1 MSPKNCSYCIES
13 KRCLN
18 ARNICMIYLCIS
30 YFVSGHSRGFDFLKQ
45 IYLFLFTISVF
56 ILLLISCH
64 YCCTPIHIFIHFL
77 CFTVRGDFFFRASFH
92 WLSSIIIVQGHYKCM
107 YFFFCFVETTK
118 CFILATFVYSFALT
132 PSVSISVV
140 MYSFKRQWCFDL
152 KGGCTQ
158 AWNSVHAD
166 PDWHCKFDG
175 QWICGQK
182 PSSSTGVGNLFCQE
196 GHFTWSQHSRG

>member
-1 MSPKNCSYCIES
+1 MPGTFAWYIYVFPILCRVTVEDSIFWSEFICFYLLFRFLYC
-13 KRCLN
+13 
-18 ARNICMIYLCIS
+18 YLLVVITVVLQYIS
-30 YFVSGHSRGFDFLKQ
+30 SFIFCVL
-45 IYLFLFTISVF
+45 LFEEI
-56 ILLLISCH
+56 
-64 YCCTPIHIFIHFL
+64 
-77 CFTVRGDFFFRASFH
+77 FFFRASFR
-92 WLSSIIIVQGHYKCM
+92 WLSSIIIVRGHYKCM